1 MENNNTITQIQSAFT
16 EEIVDDAYY
25 AIDFSKLTSVN
36 DLMIILACM
45 GFTFHTSHP
54 KFDTVKPFLATD
66 SPIRIPSQPS
76 EPREVPFKLP
86 KLKK

>member
-1 MENNNTITQIQSAFT
+1 MENNNTITQIQSAFND
-16 EEIVDDAYY
+16 EIVDDAYY
-25 AIDFSKLTSVN
+25 PIDFSKLTSVN

-66 SPIRIPSQPS
+66 SPITVPKQPK
-76 EPREVPFKLP
+76 EVPFKLP
-86 KLKK
+86 KLNK